1 MENNGALEAPSTPTE
16 GEDKVVISWFESMT
30 AGEQGQ
36 FVLAALPLIGSAF
49 WAVFTWLRPNPR
61 STPET
66 TNPQMETPNT
76 SQSETTFNIAP

>member
-30 AGEQGQ
+30 AGEQGL

-49 WAVFTWLRPNPR
+49 WTVFTWLRPNPR

-76 SQSETTFNIAP
+76 SQSETTFNVAP